1 MTSPQ
6 ARVSLRLLLVV
17 LAAAGLAACET
28 TGLGTTTEAVKP
40 AEPPMTRRLAAEQCW
55 MAAEKAHAALPLDKR
70 ADIVNKCIE
79 QKMKAAS
86 GSAEPAPAGPAPD
99 AKKKPASTAAEAKK
113 KKPAAPRAGEQ
124 DKKPADAGADE
135 RDKKP

>member
-17 LAAAGLAACET
+17 LAAAGLSACET
-28 TGLGTTTEAVKP
+28 TGLGTTTEAAKP

-55 MAAEKAHAALPLDKR
+55 MASEKGSAALPLDKR

-79 QKMKAAS
+79 QKMKTAS
-86 GSAEPAPAGPAPD
+86 GNTEPASAGFWSFASPPD
-99 AKKKPASTAAEAKK
+99 TKKKRGAA
-113 KKPAAPRAGEQ
+113 
-124 DKKPADAGADE
+124 AGADE
-135 RDKKP
+135 PDKKP